1 MRLRAR
7 NGDCTVR
14 LAKAQIQNYRSI
26 ENSTEFTIDP
36 SVTCLVGKNESGKTA
51 VLQALHL
58 LNPVNPIKGKRG
70 YDETMDFPSRRHG
83 QYKRQR
89 EQHPAN
95 VLTATFTL
103 DSHEVDALNE
113 DFGPGFVTPD
123 AEVTVTRGYEGSI
136 TYRLICNEE
145 ASVRHLTQEL
155 KLPASDKTMVDKTT
169 NFEELREVLSGITE
183 PPAAAVELLE
193 EIDSWSDGLQRH
205 VAGEYLAGWLPR
217 FLYFD
222 DYNVMRG
229 NVSLDQLR
237 NRRTADDL
245 DPADD
250 TFLALLNLS
259 GLTPDDLAG
268 ANYETQK
275 RQLESAANAVT
286 YDVMDYWTQNPELQ
300 LLIDVSPAD
309 AAAEPPLN
317 QGLVVRLRVWNP
329 RHRVSVPFDERS
341 KGFVWFFS
349 FFAYFSDLA
358 PDPDRATI
366 LLLDEPGLSLH
377 AKAQEDFL
385 RFIEQRLASE
395 QGHQVIYTTHSP
407 FLIDP
412 AHLERVRTVEDV
424 NDAGTT
430 VGSDVH
436 KTGKD
441 TLFPLQ
447 GALGYSLAQ
456 TLFVGPDCLLVEGPS
471 DLIYLQLLSQ
481 ACEERGLTTLDDRW
495 VVTPV
500 GGADKLSTFV
510 SLIGANQLN
519 VAVLVDSNTQDSARL
534 NSLRKNGHL
543 GHDNLIL
550 ITDALPGV
558 QDADVEDILGAEFYL
573 TLVNGSYKDHPGI
586 PLNVDDLEAK
596 GGRITQS
603 VEQHFKQ
610 HGIAGGKFSHYKPAA
625 YFLREQATLL
635 DVLPQEVV
643 ESASR
648 LYARIN
654 SLL

>member
-1 MRLRAR
+1 MRLAR
-7 NGDCTVR
+7 
-14 LAKAQIQNYRSI
+14 AQIENYRSV
-26 ENSTEFTIDP
+26 EDSTEFAVEPD
-36 SVTCLVGKNESGKTA
+36 VTCLVGKNESGKTA
-51 VLQALHL
+51 VLHALHL
-58 LNPVNPIKGKRG
+58 LNPVNPIKGKRA
-70 YDETMDFPSRRHG
+70 YDETMDFPSRRYG
-83 QYKRQR
+83 QYKRGRNQ
-89 EQHPAN
+89 QPAN

-103 DSHEVDALNE
+103 DHHEVDQLDE
-113 DFGPGFVTPD
+113 DFGPDFVARD
-123 AEVTVTRGYEGSI
+123 AEVTVTRGYEGTI
-136 TYRLICNEE
+136 TYLLACDEE
-145 ASVRHLTQEL
+145 AAVRHLTKEL
-155 KLPASDKTMVDKTT
+155 KLPAGDKKLVDETT
-169 NFEELREVLSGITE
+169 DFEELRLVLSAINE
-183 PPAAAVELLE
+183 PTAAVTELLGE
-193 EIDSWSDGLQRH
+193 VESWGGDLQKYL
-205 VAGEYLAGWLPR
+205 AEEYLAGWLPR

-237 NRRTADDL
+237 NRRSAGDL
-245 DPADD
+245 DPADE

-259 GLTPDDLAG
+259 GLTPEDVGESD
-268 ANYETQK
+268 YETQK

-286 YDVMDYWTQNPELQ
+286 YDVMEYWTQNPDLQ
-300 LLIDVSPAD
+300 LQIDLSGAEPT
-309 AAAEPPLN
+309 AEPPLN

-358 PDPDRATI
+358 PDPDKATI

-385 RFIEQRLASE
+385 RFIEQRLAKE

-424 NDAGTT
+424 NDLGTM
-430 VGSDVH
+430 VSSDVH

-441 TLFPLQ
+441 TLFPMQ

-519 VAVLVDSNTQDSARL
+519 VAVLVDSNTQDAARL
-534 NSLRKNGHL
+534 DSLRKNGNL
-543 GHDNLIL
+543 GKHSLVL
-550 ITDALPGV
+550 VTEALSGV
-558 QDADVEDILGAEFYL
+558 RDGDVEDLLGTEFYL
-573 TLVNGSYKDHPGI
+573 DLVNGAYKSQLDSPI
-586 PLNVDDLEAK
+586 SERDLDAK
-596 GGRITQS
+596 AGRITQR
-603 VEQHFKQ
+603 VEQHFKK
-610 HGIAGGKFSHYKPAA
+610 HGIADGKFSHYKPAA
-625 YFLREQATLL
+625 FFLREQAIYFGNLTEEA
-635 DVLPQEVV
+635 VGN
-643 ESASR
+643 ASR
-648 LYARIN
+648 LFERIN
-654 SLL
+654 ALL